1 MPSPSV
7 RTVAP
12 GTGRAYSPDV
22 PVTGFDHAAIPTANA
37 VRLLEF
43 YRGLGFGIDGEEAL
57 RAGGSFFA
65 ITFGDNKINVH
76 GEGMVEKRG
85 EPWYLR
91 GPTAEPGCGDFC
103 FVWNDGIDALLG
115 LLAANGVEPIEGPV
129 PRKGGRTAGTEPG
142 VSVYTRD
149 PDDNLLEFISYD
161 PADID
166 KYSGE

>member
-1 MPSPSV
+1 M
-7 RTVAP
+7 
-12 GTGRAYSPDV
+12 
-22 PVTGFDHAAIPTANA
+22 PVTGFDHAAIPTENA

-43 YRGLGFGIDGEEAL
+43 YKALGFGIDGEEAL

-76 GEGMVEKRG
+76 GEAMVAMRG

-103 FVWNDGIDALLG
+103 FVWNGGIDALLA

-129 PRKGGRTAGTEPG
+129 PRKGGRDAGTGAG

-149 PDDNLLEFISYD
+149 PDDNLLEFISYE
-161 PADID
+161 PADVEQ
-166 KYSGE
+166 YPGVAR